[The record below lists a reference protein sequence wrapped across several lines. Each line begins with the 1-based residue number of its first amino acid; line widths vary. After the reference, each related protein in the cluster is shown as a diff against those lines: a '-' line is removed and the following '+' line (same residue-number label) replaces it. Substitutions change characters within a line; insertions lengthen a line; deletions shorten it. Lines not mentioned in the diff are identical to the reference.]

1 MATMQRTGKLFSVLT
16 IIYLSSWK
24 GAVVQAFA
32 PSNAVSTAP
41 FYNAMNTDTCLFAGM
56 GKTVKKGKKSSGSNA
71 TPFDAA
77 ASLLKMEKR
86 YMEISAKS
94 AKVLN
99 KSDDEISDNDMMLSE
114 FVIAARAARSSTASA
129 DLTAVA
135 DWVPVAQL
143 CVARRMV
150 DMETSQ
156 GPKDKV
162 IQAAVSYYCREI
174 SQAATFGSSKFR
186 AVPRQEMLYSVESTD
201 SFHKYVK
208 DAINGKKADNSDSM
222 TKAEARKVL
231 NLEEGASYDK
241 AEIKQSYRKL
251 SFSLHPDRFVGVERS
266 EDEIARANDEFAR
279 VKAAFDALSSGIN
292 DGKASWYES
301 LGGKERTDFLGPID
315 LLPMN
320 DAKTL
325 LGAWSQDSAVVG
337 LDPELVQMFVIRNQ
351 NAYVS
356 A

>member
-1 MATMQRTGKLFSVLT
+1 MATMQGKGKFVSALAV
-16 IIYLSSWK
+16 IYLTSWK
-24 GAVVQAFA
+24 VAVVQAFVPA
-32 PSNAVSTAP
+32 AVLSTDPSSQVH
-41 FYNAMNTDTCLFAGM
+41 TDTTCLFAGM
-56 GKTVKKGKKSSGSNA
+56 GKTIKKGKKSTGSSA

-99 KSDDEISDNDMMLSE
+99 KSDDEIRDDDMMLSE
-114 FVIAARAARSSTASA
+114 FVIAARAARSSTANA

-143 CVARRMV
+143 CVARRMI

-201 SFHKYVK
+201 SFHKHVK
-208 DAINGKKADNSDSM
+208 DAINGKKADNTDSM
-222 TKAEARKVL
+222 TKAEARQVL
-231 NLEEGASYDK
+231 NLEEGAAYDK

-251 SFSLHPDRFVGVERS
+251 SFAFHPDRFVGVERS
-266 EDEIARANDEFAR
+266 EEEIRIANDEFGR
-279 VKAAFDALSSGIN
+279 VKAAFVALSSGIN

-325 LGAWSQDSAVVG
+325 LGAFSQDSAVVG

-356 A
+356 M

>member
-1 MATMQRTGKLFSVLT
+1 MTGT
-16 IIYLSSWK
+16 GQALSIL
-24 GAVVQAFA
+24 AAICITL
-32 PSNAVSTAP
+32 STRVESFIP
-41 FYNAMNTDTCLFAGM
+41 CSSSPTPLGDSCLFAGM
-56 GKTVKKGKKSSGSNA
+56 GMAVKKGKKGGSGGAAKS

-77 ASLLKMEKR
+77 ASLLKMEKK

-99 KSDDEISDNDMMLSE
+99 KSDDDIGDDDMMLSE

-156 GPKDKV
+156 GPKDMV
-162 IQAAVSYYCREI
+162 VQAAVSYYCREI

-208 DAINGKKADNSDSM
+208 DAINGRKADKQDSM
-222 TKAEARKVL
+222 TKAEARRIL
-231 NLEEGASYDK
+231 NLEEGSAYDK
-241 AEIKQSYRKL
+241 VAIKQSYRKL
-251 SFSLHPDRFVGVERS
+251 SFAFHPDRFVGVERTK
-266 EDEIARANDEFAR
+266 EEIQQAENDFAN
-279 VKAAFDALSSGIN
+279 VKNAYDTLSSGIN
-292 DGKASWYES
+292 DGTASWYES
-301 LGGKERTDFLGPID
+301 LGGKDRTEFLGPID
-315 LLPMN
+315 LLAIH
-320 DAKTL
+320 DAKAVLDKTIL
-325 LGAWSQDSAVVG
+325 DSAVVG

-351 NAYVS
+351 NAYLSV
-356 A
+356 